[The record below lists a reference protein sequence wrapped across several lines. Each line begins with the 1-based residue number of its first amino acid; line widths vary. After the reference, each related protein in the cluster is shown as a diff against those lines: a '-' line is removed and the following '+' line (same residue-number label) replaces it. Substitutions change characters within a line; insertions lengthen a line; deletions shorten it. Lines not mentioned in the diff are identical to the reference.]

1 MKKFLSLVL
10 ALVMTMSLVTISAGA
25 KDFTDNDK
33 VTYNEAVDVISAL
46 GVVNGYEDGSFKPA
60 NTLTR
65 GAAAKIICNL
75 LLTPAVASTLTA
87 DAAPFKDVPVTNT
100 FAGYIAYVAQQ
111 GIINGYKDGTF
122 KPAGGLTGY
131 AFMKMLLG
139 ALGYSSA
146 NEGFTGNNW
155 TINVATK
162 IADAGLANGNDDF
175 NGNKIVTRE
184 EAALYAFNMGNAK
197 VVSYTGGSKITING
211 ITFEQGG
218 SLVPPTENTPTF
230 FNKNFKNLALNENID
245 KDAFGRPAHQWT
257 LKGKKI
263 GTYNDT
269 PVVSYTG
276 PVKVISVYKDLSLTG
291 DTGITAP
298 RFVDGKTPSADA
310 TVTINRA
317 STTATVPGTNYGV
330 TTEVYKTASNPAT
343 YRVVEINTYAAEVT
357 KVNPAKA
364 ATATADAVDR
374 SVTLKVFYNGAERT
388 MNFPTEQ
395 YAVGDVLAVTVSDSG
410 TAPAVETAA
419 STKTVQGKVEKY
431 TTSSVVIG
439 GNTYNIGDK
448 SGFVPTAAN
457 FSTEAVFYVDDNNVI
472 VRSTGVSAVST
483 DYVYVEK
490 VQTKNT
496 SASLFDANAVS
507 AKAQVIF
514 TDGTHSVI
522 DLALTKTTDGYT
534 YVKPVAAATGAGAV
548 ETASVP
554 AGNPVATEVNNW
566 FAYTKDANGAY
577 TLTAIASAYAS
588 VKDGQ
593 ALTASASTSVGGGL
607 VTTSETKIVTIDT
620 DYKLSTITGFPAVNA
635 NLTGKVLV
643 TYAKGSTKV
652 AAIYAVGQN
661 APSTATSYAYA
672 VKSGS
677 TTVYGT
683 EWTFAIDGKL
693 ETVVVSGTNV
703 PVAGNVYTLTSA
715 QNGTYTVGT
724 PVTVTKVAGTV
735 SLTDLSFFQAKV
747 AATTEG
753 GEDTYTTYTYAS
765 NVKVYNVSDTVED
778 FGKADVVEVG
788 DSVSVIM
795 DSGKVVVVYITAEAE
810 A

>member
-25 KDFTDNDK
+25 KDFTDNNK
-33 VTYNEAVDVISAL
+33 VTYTEAVDVISAL
-46 GVVNGYEDGSFKPA
+46 GVVNGYEDGSFKPT

-276 PVKVISVYKDLSLTG
+276 PVKVISVYKDLGLTG
-291 DTGITAP
+291 DADTSIA
-298 RFVDGKTPSADA
+298 RYVDGESATA
-310 TVTINRA
+310 VTINRS
-317 STTATVPGTNYGV
+317 STSTIVPGTTYGV
-330 TTEVYKTASNPAT
+330 TTEVYKTASNPAA
-343 YRVVEINTYAAEVT
+343 YRVVEISTYAAEVT

-374 SVTLKVFYNGAERT
+374 SVTLKVFYDGAERT

-395 YAVGDVLAVTVSDSG
+395 YAVGDVLAVTISKSG

-439 GNTYNIGDK
+439 GTTYNIGTK
-448 SGFVPTAAN
+448 SGFTPSAAN
-457 FSTEAVFYVDDNNVI
+457 FTNEAVFYVDDNNVI
-472 VRSTGVSAVST
+472 VRSTGVNAVST
-483 DYVYVEK
+483 DYVYVEE
-490 VQTKNT
+490 VQAKNT
-496 SASLFDANAVS
+496 NASLFDTAAVS
-507 AKAQVIF
+507 VKAKVIF
-514 TDGTHSVI
+514 TDGAHSVV
-522 DLALTKTTDGYT
+522 DLAVTKVNNAYTVMMPASDGTVASNNNITTNT
-534 YVKPVAAATGAGAV
+534 QAVPVG
-548 ETASVP
+548 
-554 AGNPVATEVNNW
+554 NW
-566 FAYTKDANGAY
+566 FAYTKDADGAY
-577 TLTAIASAYAS
+577 TLSQVSNLYAVIDS
-588 VKDGQ
+588 DG
-593 ALTASASTSVGGGL
+593 LTLPANTSYGAGNGL
-607 VTTSETKIVTIDT
+607 VTTSETKIVAVDT
-620 DYKLSTITGFPAVNA
+620 DYKVSSITGFPAVNA
-635 NLTGKVLV
+635 NLTGKVLL
-643 TYAKGSTKV
+643 TYAKGSNKI
-652 AAIYAVGQN
+652 AAIYAVGQTS
-661 APSTATSYAYA
+661 APATAVNYAYA
-672 VKSGS
+672 VESGS
-677 TTVYGT
+677 TTAYGT

-693 ETVVVSGTNV
+693 ETVVIA
-703 PVAGNVYTLTSA
+703 AGNTVAEDQVYTLTTA
-715 QNGTYTVGT
+715 ANGTYNVSAKTLLTV
-724 PVTVTKVAGTV
+724 PGTV

-747 AATTEG
+747 AATGEG
-753 GEDTYTTYTYAS
+753 TQDTYANYVYGN
-765 NVKVYNVSDTVED
+765 NVKVYNVSNTVED
-778 FGKADVVEVG
+778 FGKADVLEVG
-788 DSVSVIM
+788 DTVKVIT
-795 DSGKVVVVYITAEAE
+795 DNNTLQGKVLAVYITVEAE